1 MLIGVSVFYGIY
13 SRFRL
18 PPFKEVI
25 VGEVTMFDYLTEGR
39 DEENV
44 ISFSNLVDALIE
56 CRLDRQEEQEVKE
69 NDSE

>member
-1 MLIGVSVFYGIY
+1 
-13 SRFRL
+13 
-18 PPFKEVI
+18 
-25 VGEVTMFDYLTEGR
+25 MFDYLTEGR